1 MFRKGGLS
9 QETGIMSGLDRRG
22 YAGGG
27 NIGGGSISGNPMG
40 SRTGFQDNRWERYG
54 RNLRNW
60 YSNLGKSSRAAG
72 VRGPGFTMS
81 PPYTGSTLPVPYS
94 KPPLLSERGLTE
106 LAKKIGTK
114 GAGIMSAATQ
124 RFPAISKLVSSPWVS
139 IPGAAISQYQMTKP
153 EEYEKEYGI
162 SQIEKALLSNLPGTQ
177 LYRQSLAKMAAD
189 KKSKEVEELEPPIT
203 KSDADFETTDD
214 IESDLMR
221 AYEERLPVIEK
232 ALAGRPSTKS
242 QWLAL
247 AKFGAGLA
255 AEPGGDLIG
264 AIGRAAKIPLD
275 DLAKLQEKMEDKKTQ
290 AKLLAL
296 QGALDVT
303 KPGEI
308 ARKVNDVQKLLNL
321 KGKEG
326 KKAAFAIVDRWVSG
340 DRASRASD
348 TKAYRETAK
357 ELRVNAA
364 GFLESMEDLKEKHP
378 KLVSKLGITTE
389 RLPDLDDLEDDAT
402 PGEYYINKEGNILRY
417 DPNREPPLLEPGD
430 KGFEG
435 KWKKKK

>member
-22 YAGGG
+22 YAQGSYAPRVGYQDG
-27 NIGGGSISGNPMG
+27 SWLNKLKGLYSSIGRGAGI
-40 SRTGFQDNRWERYG
+40 
-54 RNLRNW
+54 
-60 YSNLGKSSRAAG
+60 RAATSGAVNPYAWG
-72 VRGPGFTMS
+72 V
-81 PPYTGSTLPVPYS
+81 PVSGGQTAASMRWPW
-94 KPPLLSERGLTE
+94 LSEKGLVE
-106 LAKKIGTK
+106 AGKKIAGK
-114 GAGIMSAATQ
+114 GAGIASGFAQ
-124 RFPAISKLVSSPWVS
+124 RFPKFGVPIAAPISALALKASM
-139 IPGAAISQYQMTKP
+139 IKP
-153 EEYEKEYGI
+153 TEEEKEYGMTGWRGD
-162 SQIEKALLSNLPGTQ
+162 IEKAFASALPGGGMQ
-177 LYRQSLAKMAAD
+177 DLPLGLRKAFGL
-189 KKSKEVEELEPPIT
+189 KKKPEELEPPIT

-308 ARKVNDVQKLLNL
+308 ARKVKDVQNLLDL
-321 KGKEG
+321 KGPEG

-340 DRASRASD
+340 DRASRAAD

>member
-1 MFRKGGLS
+1 MAYILKRPMFRKGGLS

-27 NIGGGSISGNPMG
+27 NIGGGRISGTPMG
-40 SRTGFQDNRWERYG
+40 SRTGFLDPQSAFSKGWNRIWGSPTASTTG
-54 RNLRNW
+54 RT
-60 YSNLGKSSRAAG
+60 AASM
-72 VRGPGFTMS
+72 RWPW
-81 PPYTGSTLPVPYS
+81 
-94 KPPLLSERGLTE
+94 LSEKGLME
-106 LAKKIGTK
+106 AGKKFAGR
-114 GAGIMSAATQ
+114 GAGIASGFAQ
-124 RFPAISKLVSSPWVS
+124 RFPKFGVPIAAPISALALKASM
-139 IPGAAISQYQMTKP
+139 IKP
-153 EEYEKEYGI
+153 TEEEKEYGMTGWRGD
-162 SQIEKALLSNLPGTQ
+162 IEKALASSLPGGGMEY
-177 LYRQSLAKMAAD
+177 LPLGLRKAFGL
-189 KKSKEVEELEPPIT
+189 KKKDEELEPPIT

-214 IESDLMR
+214 IESDLMK

-340 DRASRASD
+340 DRASRVAEAKS
-348 TKAYRETAK
+348 YREIAK
-357 ELRVNAA
+357 ELNVNAG
-364 GFLESMEDLKEKHP
+364 GFIMSMESLKDKHP
-378 KLVSKLGITTE
+378 NLVPKLGRTTKK
-389 RLPDLDDLEDDAT
+389 LPDLEDLEDDAT
-402 PGEYYINKEGNILRY
+402 PGEYYLNDNGEFFRY
-417 DPNREPPLLEPGD
+417 DPNREPPLLKPGD
-430 KGFEG
+430 DGFEG

>member
-27 NIGGGSISGNPMG
+27 NIGGGRISGTPMG

-54 RNLRNW
+54 RTLRNF
-60 YSNLGKSSRAAG
+60 YSNLGKPTNA
-72 VRGPGFTMS
+72 
-81 PPYTGSTLPVPYS
+81 PYTGTRLPVPYS
-94 KPPLLSERGLTE
+94 KPPLLSERGLLE
-106 LAKKIGTK
+106 AAKKIGTK

-203 KSDADFETTDD
+203 KSDAAFETTDD

-402 PGEYYINKEGNILRY
+402 PG
-417 DPNREPPLLEPGD
+417 
-430 KGFEG
+430 
-435 KWKKKK
+435 

>member
-27 NIGGGSISGNPMG
+27 NIGGGGVFGTPMG
-40 SRTGFQDNRWERYG
+40 SRTGFETPLSAYAKGWNRIFG
-54 RNLRNW
+54 
-60 YSNLGKSSRAAG
+60 GGTTGTTGTTAQTGQKIAG
-72 VRGPGFTMS
+72 
-81 PPYTGSTLPVPYS
+81 
-94 KPPLLSERGLTE
+94 
-106 LAKKIGTK
+106 K
-114 GAGIMSAATQ
+114 GAGIMSAAAE
-124 RFPAISKLVSSPWVS
+124 RFPAISKLVSNPWVS
-139 IPGAAISQYQMTKP
+139 IPGAAYSQYQMTKP

-308 ARKVNDVQKLLNL
+308 ARKVNDVQKLLGL

-340 DRASRASD
+340 DRASRAAD

-417 DPNREPPLLEPGD
+417 DPNREPPLLKPGD
-430 KGFEG
+430 DGFEG
-435 KWKKKK
+435 KLKKKKKK

>member
-27 NIGGGSISGNPMG
+27 NIGGGRISGTPMG

-60 YSNLGKSSRAAG
+60 YSNLGKPTNA
-72 VRGPGFTMS
+72 
-81 PPYTGSTLPVPYS
+81 PYTGTRLPVPYS
-94 KPPLLSERGLTE
+94 KPPLLSERGLLE
-106 LAKKIGTK
+106 AAKKIGTK

-308 ARKVNDVQKLLNL
+308 ARKVNDVQKLLGL